1 MKRIKEILYAE
12 LVAGRTTFDWVF
24 LLLGII
30 VQVVVFTLQPDNP
43 VAIISGIAGIISVI
57 LCAQGKISTFFFGFI
72 QIGTYLYL
80 CLIQRLYS
88 GVAINVFYLC
98 SQIYAIF
105 VWSKHYHFRLEQE
118 SASESTTASL
128 SPRKLSWKIMLLLTI
143 ACMLLSAI
151 TGWLLATYTDDT
163 QPWMDAF
170 TTVPAIFAQ
179 ILLMLAYRDQWIIWM
194 FIDVLS
200 IIMWARAGNWCMVAQ
215 YAFWCANCIY
225 GWHHWRPKE
234 A

>member
-1 MKRIKEILYAE
+1 MRSIKEILHAE
-12 LVAGRTTFDWVF
+12 LVAGRTMFDWMF
-24 LLLGII
+24 LLLGIL
-30 VQVVVFTLQPDNP
+30 VQVVVFVLQPDNP
-43 VAIISGIAGIISVI
+43 IAIVSGIAGIISVI

-72 QIGTYLYL
+72 QISTYLYL
-80 CLIQRLYS
+80 CVVQKLYS

-98 SQIYAIF
+98 SQFYAIF
-105 VWSKHYHFRLEQE
+105 VWSKHYRLHTDSNSV
-118 SASESTTASL
+118 SADQSSGL
-128 SPRKLSWKIMLLLTI
+128 VPRQLSWKMMLVFTV
-143 ACMLLSAI
+143 ACLLLSAL
-151 TGWLLATYTDDT
+151 TGWLLSVYTDDT
-163 QPWMDAF
+163 QPWLDAF

-179 ILLMLAYRDQWIIWM
+179 VLMMLAYRDQWVIWL

-225 GWHHWRPKE
+225 GWHHWHPKD